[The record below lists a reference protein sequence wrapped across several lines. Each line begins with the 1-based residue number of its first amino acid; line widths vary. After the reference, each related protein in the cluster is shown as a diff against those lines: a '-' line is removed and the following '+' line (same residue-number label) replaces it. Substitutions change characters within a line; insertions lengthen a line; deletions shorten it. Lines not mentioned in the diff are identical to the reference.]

1 MLYFLYNFDYTG
13 EYFMTTHNTKYH
25 RDYIVDIV
33 HRIYDKSAPMLL
45 TEGLLFAFIGVAM
58 LVRPMAV
65 LTAIT
70 YILGGALM
78 FFGAYRTI
86 AGFLASHDYGGG
98 WLDVIFGL
106 VNIMIGILFLM
117 YPSGSIV
124 GIMYIFILLFL
135 SKAISALI
143 FAINMIRVRFGHYVF
158 NLIMAII
165 LVGIATFLLFNPL
178 AGAIAIIIT
187 LALMLLL
194 YSVMDLYM
202 FIQVRKLKHHVVGE

>member
-1 MLYFLYNFDYTG
+1 MAKN
-13 EYFMTTHNTKYH
+13 HTKYH
-25 RDYIVDIV
+25 QDYIADVV
-33 HRIYDKSAPMLL
+33 RRIYDKSAPMLL
-45 TEGLLFAFIGVAM
+45 TEGLLFASIGIAM
-58 LVRPMAV
+58 LVRPMGV
-65 LTAIT
+65 LTVIT

-78 FFGAYRTI
+78 LFGMYRTI
-86 AGFLASHDYGGG
+86 AGFVASHDYGGG

-106 VNIMIGILFLM
+106 VNILLGMLFLM

-124 GIMYIFILLFL
+124 GLMYIFILLFL
-135 SKAISALI
+135 AKAISVLI

-158 NLIMAII
+158 NLTMAII

-194 YSVMDLYM
+194 YSVTDLYM
-202 FIQVRKLKHHVVGE
+202 FIQVRKLKHHVVGG

>member
-1 MLYFLYNFDYTG
+1 MEETD
-13 EYFMTTHNTKYH
+13 TKIQQ
-25 RDYIVDIV
+25 DYIADVV

-45 TEGLLFAFIGVAM
+45 TEGLLFAVIGIAM
-58 LVRPMAV
+58 LVRPMGV
-65 LTAIT
+65 LTVIT

-78 FFGAYRTI
+78 LFGVYRTI
-86 AGFLASHDYGGG
+86 AGFVASHDYGGG

-106 VNIMIGILFLM
+106 INILIGILFLM

-124 GIMYIFILLFL
+124 GVMYIFTLLFMA
-135 SKAISALI
+135 KAISAFI

-165 LVGIATFLLFNPL
+165 LVCIAIFLLFNPL

-187 LALMLLL
+187 LAFMLLL
-194 YSVMDLYM
+194 YSITDLYI
-202 FIQVRKLKHHVVGE
+202 FTQVRKLKHRVIG

>member
-1 MLYFLYNFDYTG
+1 MATK
-13 EYFMTTHNTKYH
+13 HTKYH
-25 RDYIVDIV
+25 QDYIADVV

-45 TEGLLFAFIGVAM
+45 TEGLLFASIGIAM
-58 LVRPMAV
+58 LVRPMGV
-65 LTAIT
+65 LTVIT

-78 FFGAYRTI
+78 LFGMYRTI
-86 AGFLASHDYGGG
+86 AGFVASHDYGGG

-106 VNIMIGILFLM
+106 VNILLGMLFLM

-124 GIMYIFILLFL
+124 GLMYIFILLFL
-135 SKAISALI
+135 AKAISVLI

-158 NLIMAII
+158 NLTMAII

-194 YSVMDLYM
+194 YSVADLYM
-202 FIQVRKLKHHVVGE
+202 FIQVRKLKHHVIG

>member
-1 MLYFLYNFDYTG
+1 MATK
-13 EYFMTTHNTKYH
+13 HTKYH
-25 RDYIVDIV
+25 QDYIADVV

-45 TEGLLFAFIGVAM
+45 TEGLLFASIGIAM
-58 LVRPMAV
+58 LVRPMGV
-65 LTAIT
+65 LTVIT

-78 FFGAYRTI
+78 LFGMYRTI
-86 AGFLASHDYGGG
+86 AGFVASHDYGGG

-106 VNIMIGILFLM
+106 VNILLGMLFLM

-124 GIMYIFILLFL
+124 GLMYIFILLFL
-135 SKAISALI
+135 AKAISVLI

-158 NLIMAII
+158 NLTMAII

-194 YSVMDLYM
+194 YSVTDLYM
-202 FIQVRKLKHHVVGE
+202 FIQVRKLKHHVVGG

>member
-1 MLYFLYNFDYTG
+1 
-13 EYFMTTHNTKYH
+13 
-25 RDYIVDIV
+25 
-33 HRIYDKSAPMLL
+33 
-45 TEGLLFAFIGVAM
+45 
-58 LVRPMAV
+58 
-65 LTAIT
+65 
-70 YILGGALM
+70 
-78 FFGAYRTI
+78 
-86 AGFLASHDYGGG
+86 
-98 WLDVIFGL
+98 
-106 VNIMIGILFLM
+106 MIGILFLM

>member
-1 MLYFLYNFDYTG
+1 MAKN
-13 EYFMTTHNTKYH
+13 HTKYH
-25 RDYIVDIV
+25 QDYIADVV

-45 TEGLLFAFIGVAM
+45 TEGLLFASIGIAM
-58 LVRPMAV
+58 LVRPMGV
-65 LTAIT
+65 LTVIT

-78 FFGAYRTI
+78 LFGVYRTI
-86 AGFLASHDYGGG
+86 AGFVASHDYGGG

-106 VNIMIGILFLM
+106 VNILLGMLFLM

-124 GIMYIFILLFL
+124 GLMYIFILLFL
-135 SKAISALI
+135 AKAISALI
-143 FAINMIRVRFGHYVF
+143 FAINMLRVRFGHYVF
-158 NLIMAII
+158 NLTMAVI

-194 YSVMDLYM
+194 YSVTDLYM
-202 FIQVRKLKHHVVGE
+202 FIQVRKLKHHVVGG